1 MADKTDKIGDLRP
14 NFHRWWAA
22 MVDKEAPTIQA
33 KAEEYGSN
41 SLAQMGHMFA
51 RAQGRGVTEAE
62 ALEIGSFIYAYGKL
76 QRVGDALLHGKLP
89 STDTWKDLSIYASM
103 SLYIR
108 ENGQWP

>member
-1 MADKTDKIGDLRP
+1 MADKNDKLEDLRP
-14 NFHRWWAA
+14 NFHRWWAE
-22 MVDKEAPTIQA
+22 MVDREAPTIAA
-33 KAEEYGSN
+33 KAAEYGSN
-41 SLAQMGHMFA
+41 SLAQMGHLFA

-76 QRVGDALLHGKLP
+76 QRVGDSILHGKLP

-108 ENGQWP
+108 EHGQWP